1 MRPPLRDFTLPVL
14 VLTIGVL
21 IAGSGIAGIIRDMAA
36 VLPAQWLSPGRVHTL
51 DMVWWLRRCL
61 AASQCPRPV
70 AALVGSSIAAHGRA
84 LWCGLLGI
92 TASAAWLGV
101 LRLRSLR
108 LPRSIGS
115 ARFASRAEL
124 HNLTHRSPGAWFPLG
139 YARRRPLPGHLRCPT
154 AFSAPVTAWAHP
166 VRLPEEDLARHVLI
180 VGLTGAHKTTAL
192 TFPVLLEAA
201 RAGVSVVALDLKY
214 GEEDSL
220 ARVAPEWMR
229 CGRDVLVFAPVDP
242 VSLRWNPLAS
252 CRSLGEAHRLASF
265 LFDDADAT
273 DPDLLYWVGA
283 ERHVCAALIFA
294 TATDGNLPTLERLRS
309 LCAAGPGAVHSYV
322 QTHPITQFLTAHL
335 GAYRA
340 MLPKDEAGILQG
352 IASRLD
358 AWSDEAVCRAT
369 GGGDDWEQI
378 DFGRLRREP
387 VLLIVGVP
395 QTARSRLRWLCHLF
409 LQDLASCL
417 LRPREPHEEVRVL
430 QVLEELPAWGPLPGL
445 ADHLATFRS
454 RHVSVLA
461 TIQSEAQGASVYG
474 SDGWAAVAANLVTKI
489 YFTSLADFDAERLS
503 RFLGTALAE
512 DVARSRGWG
521 SGGSRGQEYRRQ
533 IPLPLRRP
541 EELQGIGTHEDEILV
556 RCPRLPPARLWC
568 PPFFARPEYR
578 RRVPDLPPST
588 ADLVVYH
595 HLRHRSTQDDP
606 ARARGRLSL
615 ARALTDCGPPVPLPA
630 TAHTQTPSADDLPVA
645 GARDE
650 VAHQPRPNMV
660 AAAEVP
666 DASPAPSSG
675 LGPPDA
681 ATVASSATAQD
692 VGLLTQFV
700 ERLVS
705 HLAGPWMPG
714 RPRPFVRG
722 VHRIGRLVEVRVD
735 PEVALRLCGGPATTP
750 AIIGRWAA
758 LRWVRRVRP
767 VFVLE
772 KRAIEAL
779 DASLRRRLADACSPE
794 AGARL

>member
-1 MRPPLRDFTLPVL
+1 MSDALRTLRGYAFAIILLMLGV
-14 VLTIGVL
+14 TIVATGV
-21 IAGSGIAGIIRDMAA
+21 AGIIRELVAA
-36 VLPAQWLSPGRVHTL
+36 VSARWLSPASVRPHGG
-51 DMVWWLRRCL
+51 VWWLRSCL
-61 AASQCPRPV
+61 SISECREAV
-70 AALVGSSIAAHGRA
+70 AAVLVASIAARARA
-84 LWCGLLGI
+84 LWCGLLVI
-92 TASAAWLGV
+92 AASALWTRT
-101 LRLRSLR
+101 LRFRR
-108 LPRSIGS
+108 MRTPRSVGD
-115 ARFASRAEL
+115 AHFASGTEL
-124 HNLTHRSPGAWFPLG
+124 RRLARRSRGAWFPLG
-139 YARRRPLPGHLRCPT
+139 YTHRWPPLFLPRRAT
-154 AFSAPVTAWAHP
+154 AFMPAFPTVWTQPVW
-166 VRLPEEDLARHVLI
+166 LPEEDLARHVLI

-220 ARVAPEWMR
+220 ARVAPEWLR

-242 VSLRWNPLAS
+242 VSLRWNPLAA
-252 CRSLGEAHRLASF
+252 CQTLGAAHRLAAF

-294 TATDGNLPTLERLRS
+294 IATDGNLPTLERLRA

-322 QTHPITQFLTAHL
+322 QTHPVAQFLTAHM

-340 MLPKDEAGILQG
+340 MLAKDEAGILQG

-358 AWSDEAVCRAT
+358 AWSDEVVCRAT
-369 GGGDDWEQI
+369 GGGDAWEQI

-395 QTARSRLRWLCHLF
+395 QAARPRLRWLCHLF
-409 LQDLASCL
+409 LLDLASCL
-417 LRPREPHEEVRVL
+417 LRPRGPHEEVRVL
-430 QVLEELPAWGPLPGL
+430 QVLEELPAWGPLPRL

-454 RHVSVLA
+454 RRVSVLA

-489 YFTSLADFDAERLS
+489 YFASLADFDAERLS

-521 SGGSRGQEYRRQ
+521 SGGSRGQEHRRQ

-541 EELQGIGTHEDEILV
+541 EELQGIGTDEDEILV

-568 PPFFARPEYR
+568 PPFFARPAYR
-578 RRVPDLPPST
+578 SRVPDLPPST

-595 HLRHRSTQDDP
+595 HLRHRSTQKDP
-606 ARARGRLSL
+606 ARTQPMGAETPQDAG
-615 ARALTDCGPPVPLPA
+615 ARAAFAPPPCPNTIVDAGVPRRVAAPESDLPPPA
-630 TAHTQTPSADDLPVA
+630 PVA
-645 GARDE
+645 GA
-650 VAHQPRPNMV
+650 VA
-660 AAAEVP
+660 
-666 DASPAPSSG
+666 
-675 LGPPDA
+675 
-681 ATVASSATAQD
+681 ATAQD

-705 HLAGPWMPG
+705 DLAGPRLPD

-722 VHRIGRLVEVRVD
+722 VHRIGRFVEVRVD
-735 PEVALRLCGGPATTP
+735 PEVALRLCGDPGTTP
-750 AIIGRWAA
+750 AIIRRWAA

-794 AGARL
+794 AR